1 MFAYVIGAILIAR
14 PSKHGRTSST
24 LQFKYI
30 INFNY
35 FFIYFVF
42 LPLPIILIALFFT
55 IVHNTTST
63 VGLTSGKILHI
74 SAFEIGVKLF
84 NTVASILAFF
94 VILLLFTTLNLL
106 SNSL

>member
-1 MFAYVIGAILIAR
+1 MFAYTIADVIGAILIAR
-14 PSKHGRTSST
+14 PSKHGRTGST

-55 IVHNTTST
+55 IVPNTTST
-63 VGLTSGKILHI
+63 VVGLTSGKILHI

-94 VILLLFTTLNLL
+94 ITVYNTKSFV
-106 SNSL
+106 

>member
-1 MFAYVIGAILIAR
+1 MFAYTITDVIVAILIAR
-14 PSKHGRTSST
+14 PSKRWRTGST

-55 IVHNTTST
+55 IVPNTTST
-63 VGLTSGKILHI
+63 VVGLTSGKILHI

-94 VILLLFTTLNLL
+94 VILH
-106 SNSL
+106 